1 MTRTSCSV
9 GSGLVVSAAFVTVPT
24 FRACCLSRRWASTAS
39 REGIPEV
46 SYPAVRYDHRQP
58 ALSARCVAAAAP
70 ADLVNA
76 TGEFRYLAG
85 DRHGDPEIGVFLR
98 TMTAQRS
105 GPDPHFHR
113 TMSESFYV
121 LSGEVRIYDGRN
133 WVPCTT
139 GDFVH
144 VPRGGV
150 HGFKNESAA
159 PSSMLII
166 FAPAGPRESYF
177 EELAEIASSG
187 RELDDDE
194 WRALWTR
201 HDQYPA

>member
-1 MTRTSCSV
+1 M
-9 GSGLVVSAAFVTVPT
+9 
-24 FRACCLSRRWASTAS
+24 
-39 REGIPEV
+39 
-46 SYPAVRYDHRQP
+46 SYPAVRYDQPQP
-58 ALSARCVAAAAP
+58 ALSARRVAAAVP

-85 DRHGDPEIGVFLR
+85 DRHGDAEIGVFLR

-121 LSGEVRIYDGRN
+121 LSGEVRIYEGRK

-144 VPRGGV
+144 VPPGGV
-150 HGFKNESAA
+150 HGFKNESGA

-166 FAPAGPRESYF
+166 FAAAGPRESYF
-177 EELAEIASSG
+177 EELAEIASSK
-187 RELDDDE
+187 RELDDHE
-194 WRALWTR
+194 WRQVWAR

>member
-1 MTRTSCSV
+1 M
-9 GSGLVVSAAFVTVPT
+9 
-24 FRACCLSRRWASTAS
+24 
-39 REGIPEV
+39 
-46 SYPAVRYDHRQP
+46 SYPPERYD
-58 ALSARCVAAAAP
+58 AAAP
-70 ADLVNA
+70 ESSARYVRADVAPDLANA

-85 DRHGDPEIGVFLR
+85 DRHGDAEIGVFLR
-98 TMTAQRS
+98 TMTAMRS

-121 LSGEVRIYDGRN
+121 LSGEVRIFDGRA

-144 VPRGGV
+144 VPPGGV
-150 HGFKNESAA
+150 HGFRNESKA
-159 PSSMLII
+159 PASMLIL

-177 EELAEIASSG
+177 EELAAIAESG
-187 RELDDDE
+187 RQLDDE
-194 WRALWTR
+194 QWREVWAR